1 MKRTIAIIA
10 LCIFC
15 GFPALAADGTFTQEY
30 FYGMFAAERE
40 KAVARLRSFAAEN
53 NGYVKFYSNT
63 KVVLRMPAERVQRI
77 RDVILDTGY
86 IGDERLQRTDVGE
99 SLLDLRTRLK
109 TKESL
114 LASLYKIFEDAQ
126 VQQTL
131 EVEKELGKVVME
143 IENIKGRIAYLEDR
157 ISLAEVTVSI
167 NIQPGSKKGAVSGRS
182 RWEWINSL
190 GIEGLMSS
198 GGWR

>member
-1 MKRTIAIIA
+1 MKRSIAIIA
-10 LCIFC
+10 LCVFYA
-15 GFPALAADGTFTQEY
+15 FPAPAANGAFTQEY

-40 KAVARLRSFAAEN
+40 KAIARLRSFAAEN
-53 NGYVKFYSNT
+53 NGYVKFYSNA

-131 EVEKELGKVVME
+131 EVEKELGKVVTE

-157 ISLAEVTVSI
+157 VSLAEVTVSI
-167 NIQPGSKKGAVSGRS
+167 NTQPGAKKDAPGTRS
-182 RWEWINSL
+182 RWDWVNSL
-190 GIEGLMSS
+190 GIEGLVSP

>member
-1 MKRTIAIIA
+1 MKRMIALIA
-10 LCIFC
+10 LCIFY
-15 GFPALAADGTFTQEY
+15 ALPVLAGEDAFTQEY
-30 FYGMFAAERE
+30 FYDMYAAERE

-53 NGYVKFYSNT
+53 GGYVKFYSNT
-63 KVVLRMPAERVQRI
+63 KVVLRMPVAGVQRI

-86 IGDERLQRTDVGE
+86 IGDERIQRTDVGE
-99 SLLDLRTRLK
+99 TLLDLRTRLK
-109 TKESL
+109 TKETL
-114 LASLYKIFEDAQ
+114 LASLYKIFDDAQ

-157 ISLAEVTVSI
+157 ISLAELTISI
-167 NIQPGSKKGAVSGRS
+167 NIRPGAKKAAVLMRS

-190 GIEGLMSS
+190 GIEGLMFS
-198 GGWR
+198 GGWQ